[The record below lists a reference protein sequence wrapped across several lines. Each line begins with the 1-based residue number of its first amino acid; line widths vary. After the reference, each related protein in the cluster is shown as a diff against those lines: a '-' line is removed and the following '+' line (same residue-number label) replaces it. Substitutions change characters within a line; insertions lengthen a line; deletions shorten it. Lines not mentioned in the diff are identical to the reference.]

1 MSGVASG
8 ITKVF
13 STVATG
19 VASVGKSIVGVGATL
34 FTGGAA
40 SGGAIGNVVNSV
52 SGGGVLGN
60 ILTGAIKQAGIGALI
75 GGAVGAA
82 TGAGFGKGAM
92 WGALGGAVTGGLTGA
107 AGGGLFSAAGV
118 TPADT
123 ATGLA
128 PTGSTAG
135 SAAPSTVPTGVA
147 TGGSGASGFGQFLNS
162 EAGGA
167 MLGGL
172 GEGIMGYAKQ
182 KADEKERQ
190 RDRDYLL
197 DKENR
202 VRDSYSVS
210 PESLPGGGSMAAL
223 PETQRPTP
231 AQKYQRRQYVYNPAT
246 KAIETV
252 TA

>member
-1 MSGVASG
+1 MSGIVSG

-13 STVATG
+13 TSVASG
-19 VASVGKSIVGVGATL
+19 VASVGKSILGVGATL

-40 SGGAIGNVVNSV
+40 SGGALGNVVNSV

-75 GGAVGAA
+75 GGAVGAM

-92 WGALGGAVTGGLTGA
+92 YGALGGAVTGGLSGA
-107 AGGGLFSAAGV
+107 AGSGLFSAAGV

-123 ATGLA
+123 ATGMA
-128 PTGSTAG
+128 ATGSTAG
-135 SAAPSTVPTGVA
+135 SAAPSSIAQAPGVT
-147 TGGSGASGFGQFLNS
+147 TGGGGFGQFLNS

-172 GEGIMGYAKQ
+172 GEGIMGYTKM
-182 KADEKERQ
+182 KAEEKERQ

-197 DKENR
+197 DKEMR
-202 VRDSYSVS
+202 VRDSYDVS
-210 PESLPGGGSMAAL
+210 PEALPGGGTMAAL
-223 PETQRPTP
+223 PETQRPSP
-231 AQKYQRRQYVYNPAT
+231 AQKYQRTRYDYDEASGRVIRVPA
-246 KAIETV
+246 
-252 TA
+252 